1 MAAIKETLNLGDL
14 LKYEN
19 EGFYSRDRVTLAAG
33 QTLALGTV
41 LGLVTASG
49 QVKQLDP
56 SATDGSQIACGVLLQ
71 DCDAY
76 LVDRDDALMLARHGT
91 VAQHALTWPAA
102 ITQTERETA
111 QQQLQTRG
119 ILVHRSA

>member
-1 MAAIKETLNLGDL
+1 MPEIKQTLNLGDL
-14 LKYEN
+14 LKFE
-19 EGFYSRDRVTLAAG
+19 EQSFYSRQRVTLLAG
-33 QTLALGTV
+33 QTLVLGTV
-41 LGLVTASG
+41 LGQVSTSG
-49 QVKQLDP
+49 KVKALDP

>member
-56 SATDGSQIACGVLLQ
+56 SATDGSQLACGVLLQ

-76 LVDRDDALMLARHGT
+76 LVDRDDALMLARHGA

-102 ITQTERETA
+102 ITVAERDAAVA
-111 QQQLQTRG
+111 QLKTVG
-119 ILVHRSA
+119 ILVRQSA